1 MVVLALDTATPAGSS
16 AVVRDGVVLAERGG
30 DARRTHGE
38 RLPRELMD
46 ALDAAGLSL
55 DQIDAYGVAT
65 GPGSFTGLR
74 VGIATIQGLALSRGA
89 RVMPVSNFEAHA
101 RRTPPSPERLGIW
114 LDAHRGEVFA
124 TLRDIDRRHVLEP
137 PTSLTPAATLDQWSR
152 SIAAGGRIRFVGDA
166 VRRYANFLSDRL
178 GAAAIIDPAVPLL
191 SGVIGQ
197 IACGDPSGTVL
208 PHAIVPLYVRRPD
221 AELARER
228 ARPLEQKP

>member
-16 AVVRDGVVLAERGG
+16 AVVRDGVILAERDG

-55 DQIDAYGVAT
+55 DDIDAYAVAT

-74 VGIATIQGLALSRGA
+74 VGIATIQGLALARGA
-89 RVMPVSNFEAHA
+89 RVTPVSNFDALA
-101 RRTPPSPERLGIW
+101 RATPPSPDRLAIW

-124 TLRDIDRRHVLEP
+124 LLLDRDRRQVLEP
-137 PTSLTPAATLDQWSR
+137 PTSLAPAATLDRWAQSL
-152 SIAAGGRIRFVGDA
+152 ADGGRVRFVGDA
-166 VRRYANFLSDRL
+166 VPQYAGLITDRL
-178 GAAAIIDPAVPLL
+178 GERVGVETTVPRLA
-191 SGVIGQ
+191 GVIGQ
-197 IACGDPSGTVL
+197 IACGDPSGMVV
-208 PHAIVPLYVRRPD
+208 PHAIVPQYVRRPD

-228 ARPLEQKP
+228 RQREQTP